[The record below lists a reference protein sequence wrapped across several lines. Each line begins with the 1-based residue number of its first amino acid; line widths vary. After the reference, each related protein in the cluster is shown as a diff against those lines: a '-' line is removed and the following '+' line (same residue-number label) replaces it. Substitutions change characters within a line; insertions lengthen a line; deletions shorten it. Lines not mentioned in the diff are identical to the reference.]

1 MKKPILIPL
10 ILAQFLSVG
19 YADLAMSSKI
29 ERLAKNYLGGKYTWG
44 GTSPRTG
51 MDCSGYTQFVFKKV
65 GIKIPRTALSQSKI
79 GKPIDSTEFKKGDLL
94 FFLTDKKRGIPVT
107 HVGIYLDN
115 NKFIHAASSKKGIII
130 SSLSGKYG
138 EMLVDAKRILNTQ
151 TRKKLTPKVFDDAYK
166 AALNSPIKISLSS
179 FSPIKVNLNRGK
191 DEESL

>member
-29 ERLAKNYLGGKYTWG
+29 ERLAKKYLGGKYTWG

-179 FSPIKVNLNRGK
+179 FSPIKVNLK
-191 DEESL
+191 